1 MLKVISKIKEG
12 NKVSYIC
19 IDTNDNTSRNY
30 TLDKGEIIEYIRNGQ
45 VINARIQ
52 DYKGQL
58 IIRIK
63 EDTDTK
69 INKQPRKQKTKT
81 KSKYAIELYKEIIV
95 QFGIKHEELAL
106 EVGFNNYN
114 LEEDI
119 TNSSEVEIVELS
131 YQMASDI
138 KRIADSENNFIL
150 KSYRDKYKAY
160 KE

>member
-19 IDTNDNTSRNY
+19 IDSSNNTSHNY
-30 TLDKGEIIEYIRNGQ
+30 TLDKGELIEYIRKGQ
-45 VINARIQ
+45 VLNARIQ

-58 IIRIK
+58 IIRVK

-69 INKQPRKQKTKT
+69 IKKQKTTTKS
-81 KSKYAIELYKEIIV
+81 KSKYAIELYKEIIAE
-95 QFGIKHEELAL
+95 FSIKHEELAL
-106 EVGFNNYN
+106 EVGFNNYD

-119 TNSSEVEIVELS
+119 TNSTQEYIADLS

-138 KRIADSENNFIL
+138 KRIADSENNMLL
-150 KSYRDKYKAY
+150 KSYRNEYMAY